1 MIEVEVPNIP
11 HLPDK
16 GVHHVTFVPSDLYI
30 ERSDYREVRLLPI
43 TAIFKFFILSL
54 VCDEVVSSVNMWLQ
68 HAVSVK
74 LVLCD
79 WLS

>member
-43 TAIFKFFILSL
+43 TAILKFFIFSL
-54 VCDEVVSSVNMWLQ
+54 VCEVISSVNMWLQ
-68 HAVSVK
+68 HAVSVE
-74 LVLCD
+74 LVLYD

>member
-1 MIEVEVPNIP
+1 MIEVKVPNIP

-16 GVHHVTFVPSDLYI
+16 GVHHVSFVPSDLYI

-43 TAIFKFFILSL
+43 TAILKFFIFCL
-54 VCDEVVSSVNMWLQ
+54 VCEVISSVNMWLQ

-74 LVLCD
+74 LMLYDC
-79 WLS
+79 LS